1 MMEQS
6 VFSTYRKFLLV
17 AAVLVVPFACVGQKP
32 ENKVHDF
39 YGLYYCDEGSQL
51 ALVIS
56 PDGKPIPPKL
66 NDPDAPTQ
74 PGLYVDQQRFDF
86 ARSQFSANGFSF
98 RTKKLRGTSYS
109 FRGQFGR
116 AVVDVIPD
124 VPYLAGTLLEVRN
137 GRIVRKVQL
146 HFGHAVIL

>member
-1 MMEQS
+1 VYSKCRQFMLI
-6 VFSTYRKFLLV
+6 T
-17 AAVLVVPFACVGQKP
+17 AVLVMPLASAGQKT
-32 ENKVHDF
+32 ENTIHEF
-39 YGLYYCDEGSQL
+39 YGLYYCDQGGQL

-86 ARSQFSANGFSF
+86 ARSQFSSGGFSF
-98 RTKKLRGTSYS
+98 RTKKIKGTLFS

-116 AVVDVIPD
+116 EEVDVIPN
-124 VPYLAGTLLEVRN
+124 VPYLTGTLREVRN
-137 GRIVRKVQL
+137 GHLVREVQL